1 MRTEFPFTLPR
12 GYVDASGEVH
22 REGAMRLA
30 TARDEIEP
38 LRSAEVKQNE
48 AYLSV
53 LLLSRVVTKL
63 GGVPEVTP
71 DVVESLF
78 AADFDHLQRL
88 YERLN
93 TDGES
98 VGAVTCPSC
107 AQAFEVDLTD
117 IEDRRLGE

>member
-1 MRTEFPFTLPR
+1 MQTEFPFTLPR
-12 GYVDASGEVH
+12 GYVDAAGNVH
-22 REGAMRLA
+22 RQGAMRLA

-38 LRSAEVKQNE
+38 LRSAEVRQNE

-63 GGVPEVTP
+63 GEVPDVTP
-71 DVVESLF
+71 DVVEGLF
-78 AADFDHLQRL
+78 ATDFDHLQRL

-107 AQAFEVDLTD
+107 SQSFEVDLTEV
-117 IEDRRLGE
+117 EDRRLGE

>member
-12 GYVDASGEVH
+12 GYVDASGNVH

-53 LLLSRVVTKL
+53 LQLSRVVTKL
-63 GGVPEVTP
+63 GEVPEVTP
-71 DVVESLF
+71 DVVENLF

>member
-1 MRTEFPFTLPR
+1 
-12 GYVDASGEVH
+12 
-22 REGAMRLA
+22 MRLA

-53 LLLSRVVTKL
+53 LLLSRVVTRL
-63 GGVPEVTP
+63 GTVPEVTP
-71 DVVESLF
+71 DVVEGLF

-107 AQAFEVDLTD
+107 AAAFEVDLTD